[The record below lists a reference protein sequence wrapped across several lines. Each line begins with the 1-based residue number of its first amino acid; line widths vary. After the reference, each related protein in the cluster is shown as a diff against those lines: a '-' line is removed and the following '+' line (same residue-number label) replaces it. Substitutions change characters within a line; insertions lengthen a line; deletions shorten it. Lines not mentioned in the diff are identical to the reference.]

1 MRTPSIVLT
10 GLVAASPAMP
20 PAVTP
25 TLPQAAAQ
33 VTTSAVPQASDVPQD
48 AAQVTT
54 SAAPQAS
61 AVAQATAQVTT
72 SAVPHAAVVTAIP
85 LASLPAAGSTSTH
98 GCLASGD
105 GYLRARIRGALKLDV
120 SLHNAE
126 LECDGG
132 PRPDG
137 SGIRVSFAGPA
148 RSDGRRLRM
157 VFGVAK
163 ATEGVE
169 GRELPTNLT
178 VIFEGEQRMF
188 ATRGDDKCTVDEFN
202 QERVGALGGPIRTYR
217 VIARGFCIAPVMALN
232 STQTIVVD
240 SFDFAGNI
248 TFDDATTPAPAAPR

>member
-1 MRTPSIVLT
+1 MRIPGILLMT
-10 GLVAASPAMP
+10 LVAASPALAQTVTAPANP
-20 PAVTP
+20 PAG
-25 TLPQAAAQ
+25 LP
-33 VTTSAVPQASDVPQD
+33 V
-48 AAQVTT
+48 
-54 SAAPQAS
+54 
-61 AVAQATAQVTT
+61 
-72 SAVPHAAVVTAIP
+72 
-85 LASLPAAGSTSTH
+85 AGSKSTH

-105 GYLRARIRGALKLDV
+105 GYLRARIRGALQLDV
-120 SLHNAE
+120 SLRNAE

-163 ATEGVE
+163 ATEGVQ

-217 VIARGFCIAPVMALN
+217 VIARGFCIVPVQALN
-232 STQTIVVD
+232 SEQTIVV
-240 SFDFAGNI
+240 SRFDFAGNV
-248 TFDDATTPAPAAPR
+248 TFEDRESATPAAPATQPR

>member
-1 MRTPSIVLT
+1 MRTPSILLT
-10 GLVAASPAMP
+10 ALVAASPAMP
-20 PAVTP
+20 QAMTP

-33 VTTSAVPQASDVPQD
+33 AITSAVPQAG
-48 AAQVTT
+48 A
-54 SAAPQAS
+54 AS
-61 AVAQATAQVTT
+61 AN
-72 SAVPHAAVVTAIP
+72 P
-85 LASLPAAGSTSTH
+85 LSSLPAAGSTSTH

-163 ATEGVE
+163 ATEGAK

-217 VIARGFCIAPVMALN
+217 VIARGFCITPVKALD
-232 STQTIVVD
+232 SEQTILVN
-240 SFDFAGNI
+240 SFDFAGNV
-248 TFDDATTPAPAAPR
+248 TFEDPAATAPTAAAPLKPK

>member
-1 MRTPSIVLT
+1 MRIPGILLMT
-10 GLVAASPAMP
+10 LVAASPA
-20 PAVTP
+20 
-25 TLPQAAAQ
+25 LPQ
-33 VTTSAVPQASDVPQD
+33 T
-48 AAQVTT
+48 
-54 SAAPQAS
+54 
-61 AVAQATAQVTT
+61 
-72 SAVPHAAVVTAIP
+72 VTAPANP
-85 LASLPAAGSTSTH
+85 LAGLPVAGSKSTH

-105 GYLRARIRGALKLDV
+105 GFLRARIRGALQLDV
-120 SLHNAE
+120 SLRNAE

-163 ATEGVE
+163 ATEGVQ

-217 VIARGFCIAPVMALN
+217 VIARGFCIAPVQALN
-232 STQTIVVD
+232 SEQSIVV
-240 SFDFAGNI
+240 SRFDFAGNV
-248 TFDDATTPAPAAPR
+248 TFEDPEGDAPAAPAAQPR